1 MTEIVTNRKAKVF
14 SLQVRFFIKHNLFLF
29 ETGPGR
35 ASGIFQIKDLVL
47 QL

>member
-14 SLQVRFFIKHNLFLF
+14 SLQVRFFINLFLF